1 MSNSSTSQVV
11 EGHLLQSHA
20 MDERSACA
28 VCDESGHD
36 ADVILRC
43 AGCPLVSHARCAPEI
58 TVVCADAFRPDQV
71 RAAFVRCFASLLY
84 TYRRHLC
91 IADHKQ
97 RRNGLL
103 YSFNSEGFLRSLP
116 GDCTEFVNVLLNTQC
131 ERAPFDVETTDE
143 AGFNEFIHERE
154 MQKHDEPSVRLFD
167 QIILSKKNR
176 GARSA
181 FRFSKASTDFL
192 SDTSAHLWRTAAV
205 AAPNARFPGDY
216 RQVILRVPA
225 KLDATLM
232 REPRAIQGV
241 PRVQRGGEFGRRRKP
256 LSGIGIA
263 S

>member
-1 MSNSSTSQVV
+1 MNSSTSQLV
-11 EGHLLQSHA
+11 EGHLLHPHA
-20 MDERSACA
+20 MDERSACD

-36 ADVILRC
+36 LDVMLHC

-58 TVVCADAFRPDQV
+58 TVVCANAFRPDQV

-103 YSFNSEGFLRSLP
+103 YAFNSESFLRSLP
-116 GDCTEFVNVLLNTQC
+116 SDCTEFVSVLLNTQC
-131 ERAPFDVETTDE
+131 RCIHRAEKQTDPT
-143 AGFNEFIHERE
+143 GFNEFIHERE

-181 FRFSKASTDFL
+181 FRFGKQPTDFL
-192 SDTSAHLWRTAAV
+192 SDTGAHLWRTAAV
-205 AAPNARFPGDY
+205 AAPTARFPGDY

-225 KLDATLM
+225 KLDAGLM
-232 REPRAIQGV
+232 REPRVLQGV
-241 PRVQRGGEFGRRRKP
+241 PRASRGPEFGRRRKP